1 MNSTK
6 QQEKKMQ
13 KFAIITSVQENYA
26 AHNQD
31 WDGEATYWKN
41 KSGSTYLVYAENE
54 AEARSVIDLVTS
66 SSNAYIESKEDFF
79 PIAEEFESEFVRN
92 QKNYDPEGWET
103 LYCDP
108 VIKKGKS
115 GDWYMK
121 RGYIV
126 GGFQK
131 GTQYE
136 HLVGKFYG
144 HVDNLSKG
152 NCVMRIEGDE
162 KISLNKE
169 AA

>member
-1 MNSTK
+1 
-6 QQEKKMQ
+6 MQ

-31 WDGEATYWKN
+31 WDGKETYWKN

-92 QKNYDPEGWET
+92 QKEYDPEGWDT

-108 VIKKGKS
+108 IIKKGKS

-126 GGFQK
+126 GGMQK

-136 HLVGKFYG
+136 HLVGKFCG